1 MVARKETK
9 EGGHFHSHSFNRHF
23 ALPRDFDMNTI
34 TARLSKE
41 GKLSIEAKRVD
52 TRVNE
57 ERLIPIVE
65 E

>member
-1 MVARKETK
+1 MIARKETK
-9 EGGHFHSHSFNRHF
+9 DGGRLHSHSFNRHF
-23 ALPRDFDMNTI
+23 DLPRDFDMNTI

-52 TRVNE
+52 TGLAE